1 MRIFILLL
9 LFSIFVTDPVIAEE
23 TSNGIHITSIGNL
36 NLTQTQMDNWQQGGE
51 NTFAWQAGILTDIT
65 RETDRYNLKHSIKL
79 AYGMSSIGDIEARKS
94 IDELRLSSVL
104 TFKSVKWANPYIS
117 IIGETQFSN
126 GYEYTDNEKLSVSG
140 FFDPGYFTES
150 VGISYVFPFGL
161 STRLGL
167 ALKQTIADKYPITYT
182 DDPETSKIEKVKY
195 EKGLEIVGD
204 YKKTFNES
212 VNLVSRCELFSDLES
227 FNKIDTKWETDLTS
241 QLTEHFNV
249 NFNLRLFYDSDISSK
264 RQIRQFFSLG
274 VNYTFL

>member
-1 MRIFILLL
+1 M
-9 LFSIFVTDPVIAEE
+9 
-23 TSNGIHITSIGNL
+23 
-36 NLTQTQMDNWQQGGE
+36 
-51 NTFAWQAGILTDIT
+51 
-65 RETDRYNLKHSIKL
+65 
-79 AYGMSSIGDIEARKS
+79 
-94 IDELRLSSVL
+94 
-104 TFKSVKWANPYIS
+104 
-117 IIGETQFSN
+117 
-126 GYEYTDNEKLSVSG
+126 
-140 FFDPGYFTES
+140 
-150 VGISYVFPFGL
+150 
-161 STRLGL
+161 GL